1 MLEMV
6 VYGCMTRRKE
16 ASYQGCLG
24 HDMCT
29 RDVRG
34 AVRRELALRI
44 SGISNNTVRS
54 ANVRLS
60 SNYNL
65 QVIPELKTS
74 LPS

>member
-1 MLEMV
+1 MSEMV
-6 VYGCMTRRKE
+6 VYGWMTRRKE

-34 AVRRELALRI
+34 SLPRELALRI
-44 SGISNNTVRS
+44 SEISDNTVRS
-54 ANVRLS
+54 MNVRLS